1 MNVLS
6 AETAPNGVDAMTLK
20 KTLIGAAAIVV
31 IVGIA
36 FGWWLLSPLFL
47 NTTVEEEFPFS
58 ATADMPVGMTQ
69 TEAEDIMQGM
79 AKVDMEEMEDMPDE
93 MAQAE
98 KIVSGM
104 FRDADSFHKGSGTA
118 TIYRLPDGSGALR
131 FENLDVT
138 NGPDLRVLLS
148 THPDPQN
155 KAELNEAGYIHIEK
169 LKGNRGNQNYEL
181 PPDADL
187 ESFGSVIIYCMPFH
201 VIFSVAPLQE
211 G

>member
-1 MNVLS
+1 
-6 AETAPNGVDAMTLK
+6 MTLK
-20 KTLIGAAAIVV
+20 KTLIGAAVIVV
-31 IVGIA
+31 IAGAA
-36 FGWWLLSPLFL
+36 FAWWLLSPLFL

-79 AKVDMEEMEDMPDE
+79 AKVDMEEMEEMPDE
-93 MAQAE
+93 MAQA
-98 KIVSGM
+98 VALASGM
-104 FRDADSFHKGSGTA
+104 FRDADSFHKGSGSA
-118 TIYRLPDGSGALR
+118 TIYRLPDGMGALR

-155 KAELNEAGYIHIEK
+155 KAELNEAGYLHIGK

-201 VIFSVAPLQE
+201 VIFSVAPLQ
-211 G
+211 

>member
-1 MNVLS
+1 
-6 AETAPNGVDAMTLK
+6 MTLK
-20 KTLIGAAAIVV
+20 NTLIGAAVIVV
-31 IVGIA
+31 IAGLA
-36 FGWWLLSPLFL
+36 LAWWLLSPLFL

-69 TEAEDIMQGM
+69 AEAEDIMSGM
-79 AKVDMEEMEDMPDE
+79 AKVSMEEMEDMPDE
-93 MAQAE
+93 MAEAAALA
-98 KIVSGM
+98 SGM
-104 FRDADSFHKGSGTA
+104 FRDADSFHKGSGSA
-118 TIYRLPDGSGALR
+118 TIYRLPDGMGALR

-155 KAELNEAGYIHIEK
+155 KAELNEAGYLHIGK

-181 PPDADL
+181 PADADL

-201 VIFSVAPLQE
+201 VIFSVAPLR
-211 G
+211 

>member
-1 MNVLS
+1 M
-6 AETAPNGVDAMTLK
+6 K
-20 KTLIGAAAIVV
+20 KIIIIAVV
-31 IVGIA
+31 IIA
-36 FGWWLLSPLFL
+36 IPVAAFAWWLLSPLFL
-47 NTTVEEEFPFS
+47 STTVEEEFPFS

-69 TEAEDIMQGM
+69 TEAENIMSGM

-98 KIVSGM
+98 QIASGM
-104 FRDADSFHKGSGTA
+104 FRDADSFHKGSGVA
-118 TIYRLPDGSGALR
+118 SIYRLPGGEGVLR
-131 FENLDVT
+131 FEDLNVT

-181 PPDADL
+181 PADADL

-201 VIFSVAPLQE
+201 VIFSVAPLQ
-211 G
+211 

>member
-1 MNVLS
+1 
-6 AETAPNGVDAMTLK
+6 MTLK
-20 KTLIGAAAIVV
+20 KTLIGVAVIVV
-31 IVGIA
+31 IAGAA
-36 FGWWLLSPLFL
+36 FAWWLLSPLFL

-79 AKVDMEEMEDMPDE
+79 AKVDMEEMEEMPDE
-93 MAQAE
+93 MAEA
-98 KIVSGM
+98 VALSSGM

-181 PPDADL
+181 PADADL

-201 VIFSVAPLQE
+201 VIFSVAPLQ
-211 G
+211 

>member
-1 MNVLS
+1 
-6 AETAPNGVDAMTLK
+6 MTLK
-20 KTLIGAAAIVV
+20 KTIIIAAVIIAIP
-31 IVGIA
+31 A
-36 FGWWLLSPLFL
+36 LALAWWLLSPLFL

-58 ATADMPVGMTQ
+58 ATADMPAGMTQ
-69 TEAEDIMQGM
+69 AEAETVMSGM
-79 AKVDMEEMEDMPDE
+79 AKVNMEEMEDIPDE
-93 MAQAE
+93 MTEAVALA
-98 KIVSGM
+98 SGM
-104 FRDADSFHKGSGTA
+104 FRDADNFHKGSGSA

-131 FENLDVT
+131 FENLSVT

-155 KAELNEAGYIHIEK
+155 KAELREAGYLHVAK
-169 LKGNRGNQNYEL
+169 LKGNRGNQNYDL

-187 ESFGSVIIYCMPFH
+187 ESFGSVIIYCMPFN

>member
-1 MNVLS
+1 
-6 AETAPNGVDAMTLK
+6 MTLK
-20 KTLIGAAAIVV
+20 KTLIGVAVIVV
-31 IVGIA
+31 IAGAA
-36 FGWWLLSPLFL
+36 FAWWLLSPLFL

-93 MAQAE
+93 MAEA
-98 KIVSGM
+98 VALASGM

-155 KAELNEAGYIHIEK
+155 KAELNEAGYVHIEK

-181 PPDADL
+181 PADADL

-201 VIFSVAPLQE
+201 VIFSVAPLQ
-211 G
+211 

>member
-1 MNVLS
+1 MI
-6 AETAPNGVDAMTLK
+6 MK
-20 KTLIGAAAIVV
+20 KTLIIAAVIIAIPVA
-31 IVGIA
+31 A
-36 FGWWLLSPLFL
+36 FAWWLLSPLFL

-79 AKVDMEEMEDMPDE
+79 AKVDMEEMEEMPDE
-93 MAQAE
+93 MAQA
-98 KIVSGM
+98 VALASGM

-131 FENLDVT
+131 FEDLSVT

-148 THPDPQN
+148 THPDPQS

-201 VIFSVAPLQE
+201 VIFSVAPLQ
-211 G
+211 

>member
-1 MNVLS
+1 
-6 AETAPNGVDAMTLK
+6 MTLK
-20 KTLIGAAAIVV
+20 KALIGVAVIVV
-31 IVGIA
+31 IAGAA
-36 FGWWLLSPLFL
+36 FAWWLLSPLFL
-47 NTTVEEEFPFS
+47 NTTVEDEFPFS

-93 MAQAE
+93 MTQAE
-98 KIVSGM
+98 KIASGM

-131 FENLDVT
+131 FENLNVT

-148 THPDPQN
+148 THPNPQN
-155 KAELNEAGYIHIEK
+155 KAELNDAGYIHIEK

-201 VIFSVAPLQE
+201 VIFSVAPLQ
-211 G
+211 